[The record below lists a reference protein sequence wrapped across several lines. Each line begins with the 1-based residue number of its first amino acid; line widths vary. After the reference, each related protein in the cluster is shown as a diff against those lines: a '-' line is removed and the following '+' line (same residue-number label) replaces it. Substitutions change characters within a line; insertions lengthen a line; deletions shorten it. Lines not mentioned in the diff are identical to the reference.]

1 MKQAPSVSPQVLF
14 RKLSML
20 SDYVRVQLLSDYVR
34 LRALCFGAHAS
45 AT

>member
-1 MKQAPSVSPQVLF
+1 MRSKQALSKV
-14 RKLSML
+14 SML